1 MNRGRRNNVYHKV
14 DKVKKKQ
21 VDLAGLQRRVLKYEN
36 SVNLLNKRVEEVK
49 QYSESTWDWIRDEYE
64 LLDHEIENS
73 TAEINDTIVMPLKK
87 KRQRMIQQYKNQF
100 YIMQTE
106 LARLSA
112 IHKREIEKQF
122 EPLLENNSMKN
133 RTLSSWAK
141 WLKLTML
148 HWLTLG
154 LITVLQPLNYLGFD
168 IVLKKI
174 IPKSLLSLQEYEE

>member
-1 MNRGRRNNVYHKV
+1 
-14 DKVKKKQ
+14 
-21 VDLAGLQRRVLKYEN
+21 
-36 SVNLLNKRVEEVK
+36 
-49 QYSESTWDWIRDEYE
+49 
-64 LLDHEIENS
+64 
-73 TAEINDTIVMPLKK
+73 
-87 KRQRMIQQYKNQF
+87 MIQQYKNQF